1 MMPMIIHGFTKR
13 RFQDKMISR
22 KEFYVGQ
29 KVLLYNSRL
38 TLFPG
43 KLKSRWIGPFV
54 ITNVFPHGAVE
65 IKSSRTGNIHKVNRH
80 RLKPYFEPFEDMQQE
95 SISLEELVLVEE

>member
-1 MMPMIIHGFTKR
+1 
-13 RFQDKMISR
+13 MISR

-29 KVLLYNSRL
+29 KVFFYNSRL

-65 IKSSRTGNIHKVNRH
+65 IKSSTTGNIQKVNGH
-80 RLKPYFEPFEDMQQE
+80 RLKLYLNCRECALEN
-95 SISLEELVLVEE
+95 ISLEEPALIEE

>member
-1 MMPMIIHGFTKR
+1 
-13 RFQDKMISR
+13 MISR

-29 KVLLYNSRL
+29 KVFFYNSRL

-54 ITNVFPHGAVE
+54 ITNIFPHSAVE
-65 IKSSRTGNIHKVNRH
+65 IKSSTIGNIHKVNDH
-80 RLKPYFEPFEDMQQE
+80 RLKPYFEPFENVQLE
-95 SISLEELVLVEE
+95 NISLEDPVLVEE